1 MAADATRR
9 RGPGRPP
16 TSERAGPSS
25 RARLLD
31 AAAKVFAQRG
41 FRAAT
46 IDQIAAEAG
55 LSKGTVY
62 WNFDSKAD
70 LFAALLEQRIDEP
83 AEQLMEITRTAAA
96 EDTTASA
103 VSAGLAAL
111 IDQQEDV
118 FLLLHE
124 YWAAAVRDPALRRSW
139 RKRQARLRKSLAR
152 AIEARAETTGLKM
165 TLPAEQVATVFI
177 ALAYGLAM
185 EALADPD
192 VLSEGL
198 YGEFLALTYD
208 GMAARAGRVPS

>member
-1 MAADATRR
+1 M
-9 RGPGRPP
+9 
-16 TSERAGPSS
+16 
-25 RARLLD
+25 RLLD
-31 AAAKVFAQRG
+31 AATRVFAERG
-41 FRAAT
+41 FKAAT
-46 IDQIAAEAG
+46 VDDIAAEAG

-62 WNFDSKAD
+62 WNFESKAD

-83 AEQLMEITRTAAA
+83 AEQLMEITRTAAP
-96 EDTTASA
+96 EETTASA

-111 IDQQEDV
+111 IEEGRDL

-124 YWAAAVRDPALRRSW
+124 YWVAAVRDPALRRSW
-139 RKRQARLRKSLAR
+139 RKRQGRLRKSLAR
-152 AIEARAETTGLKM
+152 ALEARAETTGLRM

-192 VLSEGL
+192 VVTEGL

-208 GMAARAGRVPS
+208 GMAARSGRLPR